1 MTSKAYVV
9 AETALSIN
17 GEAGADYAWSMEG
30 VANGAGRVSA
40 QVDLGAAA
48 RAFQYRLD
56 LEALWQGTPT
66 QYATLDLYIAEAP
79 DSDATTIDGDVGAS
93 DAALGDLDQV
103 RNCRFLGTIVV
114 EDSGVTKMSTSIEF
128 ETNARYITLI
138 GINNGGTT
146 MDATDSDFQCVL
158 TPLPVQGQAT

>member
-9 AETALSIN
+9 AETVVGIN
-17 GEAGADYAWSMEG
+17 GEAGQDYAWSMEG
-30 VANGAGRVSA
+30 VTNGAGRVSA
-40 QVDLGAAA
+40 QVDLGSAA

-66 QYATLDLYIAEAP
+66 QYATLDIYLAEAP
-79 DSDATTIDGDVGAS
+79 DSDSTAIDGDVGAS

-103 RNCRFLGTIVV
+103 RNCRFLGTVVV
-114 EDSGVTKMSTSIEF
+114 EDADTTKMATSIEF

-138 GINNGGTT
+138 GINNGGTWNYIERH
-146 MDATDSDFQCVL
+146 
-158 TPLPVQGQAT
+158 